1 MLFNS
6 SDIKDF
12 QQPQNKEASLTKVEG
27 GEMQLLIRA
36 NDTLLEKFPGIT
48 QGISYHY
55 ATAGLW
61 SSHDLLFHLLTF
73 TGPAK
78 VYLATWSITEDPARM
93 LVNGLNNGIIQELYG
108 LFDIRVK
115 IRSPE
120 TYLFAKHNLCKARL
134 TVCHAKVTIIQNEN
148 WNISIVGSA
157 NYTNNPR
164 IEAGVISTLKA
175 TAEFHKDWILKELDK
190 AHPFD
195 I

>member
-1 MLFNS
+1 MLFNN

-12 QQPQNKEASLTKVEG
+12 QQPQHKDASLIICSAPEDSILFKS
-27 GEMQLLIRA
+27 
-36 NDTLLEKFPGIT
+36 NDILADKLPEIK
-48 QGISYHY
+48 QGINYHF

-61 SSHDLLFHLLTF
+61 SCHDLLFHLLSF

-115 IRSPE
+115 IRNPE
-120 TYLFAKHNLCKARL
+120 TYIFAKHNLCKARL
-134 TVCHAKVTIIQNEN
+134 TVCHAKVTVIENEL
-148 WNISIVGSA
+148 WKICIVGSA

-164 IEAGVISTLKA
+164 IEAGVISTQA
-175 TAEFHKDWILKELDK
+175 ETAAFHKDWIMKELDK

>member
-6 SDIKDF
+6 SEIKDF
-12 QQPQNKEASLTKVEG
+12 QQPQHKDASVIAVQDNEY
-27 GEMQLLIRA
+27 QLLLKA
-36 NDTLLEKFPGIT
+36 NDILEEKFQEIVRGF
-48 QGISYHY
+48 SYHY

-61 SSHDLLFHLLTF
+61 SSHDLLFHLLKF

-78 VYLATWSITEDPARM
+78 VYIATWSITEDPARM
-93 LVNGLNNGIIQELYG
+93 LVNGLNSGAILELYG

-115 IRSPE
+115 IRNPE
-120 TYLFAKHNLCKARL
+120 TYVFAKHNLCKARL
-134 TVCHAKVTIIQNEN
+134 TVCHAKVTVIENEQ

-164 IEAGVISTLKA
+164 IEAGVISTIPA
-175 TAEFHKDWILKELDK
+175 TANFHKDWILKELDK

-195 I
+195 L